1 MGFLLE
7 ILVMKKELCTQ
18 NGILLLFKIINL
30 PIFEN
35 EKIGYFYQEC
45 IHLIEKTFSGFDNF
59 KKIVFENQH
68 NQILAIQIM

>member
-1 MGFLLE
+1 MGLLLE
-7 ILVMKKELCTQ
+7 LLVMKKELCIQ

-35 EKIGYFYQEC
+35 EKIGYFYQKC